1 MTNQSVVADNRYRY
15 CLGDSSCAGMSPDGP
30 LYGAG
35 EKMGSDHNSRT
46 FLALLMAQ
54 YESPRIRDAAQVW
67 ALNELEPVQ
76 VRLAQVNEWLG
87 EEVIRFRRYELPGQ
101 A

>member
-1 MTNQSVVADNRYRY
+1 
-15 CLGDSSCAGMSPDGP
+15 
-30 LYGAG
+30 
-35 EKMGSDHNSRT
+35 
-46 FLALLMAQ
+46 MAQ